1 MHSASAAADYPL
13 HLSVLMGHRPP
24 QPNVR
29 YVDQVLGE
37 RLSDIDFQF
46 FQGALS
52 RYDVDVV
59 HVHRLE
65 SLLGGP
71 KKSSAERLAAATELV
86 KTLASNRI
94 ALVQTLC
101 GRRQGGQEEWCNV
114 IDQATSAF
122 IVLDEATP
130 TPSEQDTTLI
140 PHAHYRDRF
149 LGYPRAEQVR
159 GRILALSRDRLGST
173 SEAPLKTFGL
183 TDTPGLSLRVVG
195 EADASFAD
203 LAARA
208 RARNPDTVSTCL
220 ERISDGAAVMEIT
233 AAELVILSGTQ
244 SLDELSMLFLAL
256 SLDRPVMVEESE
268 TMRLLSEEVGPGWIF
283 QHVGPLTAELLDET
297 IADVRRIPRADSPKF
312 NGRGWDST
320 AAKYA
325 QVFHAAAAAAK
336 SQRTELAESRPEQAA
351 AAVRQVQQVR
361 QVPKNILAVASVAG
375 IAFLVGRISRPAQNP
390 VAGRLGHVAFG
401 PVSRSSR
408 DGGGR

>member
-1 MHSASAAADYPL
+1 MLAASASTDNPR
-13 HLSVLMGHRPP
+13 HLSVLLGHRPP

-37 RLSDIDFQF
+37 RLSDIDFHF
-46 FQGALS
+46 FEGALG
-52 RYDVDVV
+52 RHDVDVV

-71 KKSSAERLAAATELV
+71 KKSSAERLAAATDLV

-94 ALVQTLC
+94 ALVQTLY
-101 GRRQGGQEEWCNV
+101 GPRQGSQEEWCKV

-122 IVLDEATP
+122 IVLDESTP
-130 TPSEQDTTLI
+130 SPSEQLTTLI

-159 GRILALSRDRLGST
+159 GRILALSRDRLGRT

-195 EADASFAD
+195 EADATFAD

-208 RARNPDTVSTCL
+208 RAKNPDTVTTCL
-220 ERISDGAAVMEIT
+220 ERVSDGAAVMEIT
-233 AAELVILSGTQ
+233 AAELVILPGTQ
-244 SLDELSMLFLAL
+244 SLDDLSMLFLAL

-268 TMRLLSEEVGPGWIF
+268 TTRLLSEEVGAGWIF

-297 IADVRRIPRADSPKF
+297 VANVRRTPRANSPSF
-312 NGRGWDST
+312 NGRDWDST

-325 QVFHAAAAAAK
+325 QVFHQAAAAAK
-336 SQRTELAESRPEQAA
+336 SQRTVVAKSKHEQVA
-351 AAVRQVQQVR
+351 VR
-361 QVPKNILAVASVAG
+361 QVPKNVLGVASVAG
-375 IAFLVGRISRPAQNP
+375 IAFLVGRISRPARNP
-390 VAGRLGHVAFG
+390 VAGRLVDVVRG
-401 PVSRSSR
+401 PVTRSSR
-408 DGGGR
+408 GGIGK